1 MRSNT
6 SLYGRNLLWI
16 ASGMLDILTK
26 ILRRIFNQNLCITK
40 KNWEKFGGYR
50 YYSYIC
56 NHKSKIN
63 KDFYEKAEEVVCEY
77 RLFFLYDHRI
87 LDGCFW
93 GQPEG
98 WMFWSSEDRVRARF
112 HYAESRQNKPQ
123 VNLLGKSCLRYCF
136 ARNIIIIGI

>member
-1 MRSNT
+1 MWDEKVVIRLCFFCFVWYLVIFSCICT
-6 SLYGRNLLWI
+6 VRNRGWGSVLL
-16 ASGMLDILTK
+16 
-26 ILRRIFNQNLCITK
+26 K

-93 GQPEG
+93 GSLKAG
-98 WMFWSSEDRVRARF
+98 
-112 HYAESRQNKPQ
+112 
-123 VNLLGKSCLRYCF
+123 CF
-136 ARNIIIIGI
+136 GVAKTE

>member
-1 MRSNT
+1 MKEEKMWKEKVVIR
-6 SLYGRNLLWI
+6 LYFFLLCLVFCYFFVYLHRKKQ
-16 ASGMLDILTK
+16 GMG
-26 ILRRIFNQNLCITK
+26 FCFTK

-50 YYSYIC
+50 FYSYIC

-93 GQPEG
+93 G
-98 WMFWSSEDRVRARF
+98 
-112 HYAESRQNKPQ
+112 
-123 VNLLGKSCLRYCF
+123 
-136 ARNIIIIGI
+136 